1 MDATHRPDTHRLA
14 ALASH
19 RWTQLCTSDFAG
31 LDPER
36 TVAVLPLGA
45 TEQHGPHLSLAVD
58 TVLVDGVVDTALTHL
73 AATDPVLVLPTQT
86 VGLSTEHLAFAGTL
100 TLSPQT
106 VMQLW
111 CDLGASVARAGVKKL
126 LMFNSHGGHVG
137 LMDVV
142 ARELR
147 AQHGLIV
154 YSSSWYNLPLDAPV
168 MAQFSAQEHRFGI
181 HAGDMETSMMLALAP
196 DQVNMQHAQD
206 FASTSQERAARYAV
220 LGNGKSAK
228 LGWHM
233 QDYNPQGAAGNAAAA
248 TAIKG
253 DALVRS
259 AGEQLAC
266 LLKELMALPL
276 TTVRDTPAG

>member
-1 MDATHRPDTHRLA
+1 MDATHRPDTRTSA

-19 RWTQLCTSDFAG
+19 RWAQLSTRDFAA

-58 TVLVDGVVDTALTHL
+58 TVLVDGVVDAALTHL

-126 LMFNSHGGHVG
+126 LMFNAHGGHVG

-154 YSSSWYNLPLDAPV
+154 YSSSWYNLPLDASV
-168 MAQFSAQEHRFGI
+168 TAQFSAQELRFGI
-181 HAGDMETSMMLALAP
+181 HAGDIETSMMLALAP
-196 DQVNMQHAQD
+196 GQVDMGQAQN

-248 TAIKG
+248 TVAKG
-253 DALVRS
+253 DALVRT

-266 LLKELMALPL
+266 LLQELMTLPL
-276 TTVRDTPAG
+276 TTVRGTSA

>member
-1 MDATHRPDTHRLA
+1 MDATHRPDLPTPA

-19 RWTQLCTSDFAG
+19 RWAQLSTRDFAA
-31 LDPER
+31 LDPAR

-58 TVLVDGVVDTALTHL
+58 TVLVDGVVDAALTHL

-86 VGLSTEHLAFAGTL
+86 VGLSTEHQAFAGTL

-111 CDLGASVARAGVKKL
+111 CELGACVARAGVKKL
-126 LMFNSHGGHVG
+126 LMFNAHGGHVG

-154 YSSSWYNLPLDAPV
+154 YSSSWYNLPLDASV
-168 MAQFSAQEHRFGI
+168 MGQFSAEEHRFGI
-181 HAGDMETSMMLALAP
+181 HAGDIETSMMLALAP
-196 DQVNMQHAQD
+196 DQVDMGQAQN
-206 FASTSQERAARYAV
+206 FASTSQERAATYSV

-248 TAIKG
+248 TAAKG

-266 LLKELMALPL
+266 LLKELIALPL
-276 TTVRDTPAG
+276 TTVRDGAA